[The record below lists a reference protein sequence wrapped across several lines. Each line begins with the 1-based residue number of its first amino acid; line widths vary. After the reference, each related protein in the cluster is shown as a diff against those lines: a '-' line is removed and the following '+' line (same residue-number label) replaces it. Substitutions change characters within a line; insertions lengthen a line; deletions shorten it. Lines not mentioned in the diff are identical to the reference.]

1 MAALIVGGDKVSK
14 FQRYLQQ
21 SGHQDVRHWRGRNLS
36 ECHRRIPADTQLIV
50 VVIDQV
56 NHGLAT
62 RVRRM
67 ADLRGLPIVFS
78 RRCIAELDQAY
89 HQMARRPA

>member
-21 SGHQDVRHWRGRNLS
+21 SGHQDVRHWHDNLS

-50 VVIDQV
+50 VMIDQV

-67 ADLRGLPIVFS
+67 ANLRGLPIVFS

-89 HQMARRPA
+89 RQKAPA